1 MTCRYSRITRN
12 LQRRV
17 RQLENGETDVLATKQ
32 ELSDFES
39 LIDTKISS
47 TYHPAGTKTVSELV
61 SSLLTEEHE
70 GEVYNIS
77 DSGLTTSDF
86 IEGANN
92 PIDVGDN
99 VVVARVVSG
108 NNTYY
113 KFDVLAGFLD
123 TTNFVQ
129 KSQTQGL
136 IKNDGTIDT
145 NQYLTNDDLVDSTI
159 GIEDSNNHDYVEIGG
174 MKWATMNI
182 GASNITDFG
191 LYFAWGETT
200 GYTVA
205 QVGVNKNFDWNDYEL
220 TSDNGTTMDEYN
232 STDNKTTLDSEDDAA
247 RVNWSGSWRM
257 PTKDEFQ
264 TLIAATTSLWVTNY
278 QNTGIDGQL
287 LTDKTDNSKVLFFP
301 AAGSCYNGHDD
312 SGRNGYY
319 WTSSLGSVTSVK
331 QGWSL
336 VFNSNSNNYSTY
348 NRSFGYQ
355 IRAILGTVPA
365 PKYAQNSD
373 LATVAKTGDYN
384 DLSNKPT
391 IPDISGKA
399 NASEMTIT
407 PGTEA
412 NADKTT
418 IQLKSGTSATV
429 LTQHQDISSLI
440 ASSSVRNVVVC
451 TQNEYDALVANDQID
466 PYTEYNIVEV

>member
-92 PIDVGDN
+92 PINVGDN

-108 NNTYY
+108 DNVYY

-136 IKNDGTIDT
+136 IKNDGSIDT
-145 NQYLTNDDLVDSTI
+145 NQYLTNDDLLAEAENAN
-159 GIEDSNNHDYVEIGG
+159 GHDYVEIGG
-174 MKWATMNI
+174 LKWATMNV
-182 GASNITDFG
+182 GANSITDPG

-200 GYTVA
+200 GYTAA
-205 QVGVNKNFDWNDYEL
+205 QVGVDKSFAWSDYEL

-232 STDNKTTLDSEDDAA
+232 STDGKTTLDIEDDAA
-247 RVNWSGSWRM
+247 RANWGGSWRM
-257 PTKDEFQ
+257 PTYAEFEA
-264 TLIAATTSLWVTNY
+264 LIAATTNTWVTNY
-278 QNTGIDGQL
+278 QGSGVDGRL
-287 LTDKTDNSKVLFFP
+287 YTDKTDSSKVLFFP
-301 AAGSCYNGHDD
+301 AAGICYNDNVINVG
-312 SGRNGYY
+312 SYGYCRS
-319 WTSSLGSVTSVK
+319 SSLGSSDVYSWILSFSSEINTIDD
-331 QGWSL
+331 
-336 VFNSNSNNYSTY
+336 SN
-348 NRSFGYQ
+348 RCFGYSV
-355 IRAILGTVPA
+355 RAVLTSSLDL
-365 PKYAQNSD
+365 KYAQNSD
-373 LATVAKTGDYN
+373 LAIVAKTGDYN

-399 NASEMTIT
+399 NSDEMTIT

-418 IQLKSGTSATV
+418 IQLKSGTSAVV

-451 TQNEYDALVANDQID
+451 TQNEYDTLVANDQID
-466 PYTEYNIVEV
+466 VNTEYNIIEV